1 MKKNVLVGVIAV
13 LLVLGIGISFAY
25 FVSGVLVSGKGSDV
39 TLEPGDMLKVEYDAG
54 SSKLVGNKLMPGS
67 SVTKDFSVT
76 ITPIETEKE
85 VMYGIFINLTNN
97 TFVKCDDHNYDEL
110 TNACEKGAKEITYTI
125 KDKDTNRE
133 LARGDLTGKSGK
145 IKLLTEEKEVESKT
159 VFNYTITITFED
171 TRKDQNHNQN
181 KGIEGNIEVEFTELT
196 GSEYILSHYDTI
208 LTRNDFSE
216 TVENTTTGTIYKSL
230 DESQY
235 DEDGEVYYFAG
246 APTDNYVKFAG
257 YYWRIIRI
265 NGDGSIRMI
274 YNGESTATTGTDTQI
289 STSVYNASYND
300 NAYVGYMYGST
311 GANSYA
317 ATHANNNPS
326 IIKGVLDSWYQT
338 NIVNKGYGDKVSK
351 EAGFCNDR
359 RIAGENE
366 TFWNSDTKKGYGT
379 NITAY
384 APFSRFLTTGGGWA
398 SKQNPT
404 LKCSQLSS
412 DMFTPGTSSKGN
424 KKLSSPVGL
433 ITADEVVYAGGKGG
447 TNNTSYYLYTGQN
460 YWTMSPYYVNSNG
473 NAGVFYVHSG
483 GGLNL
488 NRVDLTNGVRPVI
501 NIANDVEI
509 TGSGTS
515 DDPYIVEGAE

>member
-54 SSKLVGNKLMPGS
+54 SSKLVGDKLMPGS
-67 SVTKDFSVT
+67 IVSKDFSVT
-76 ITPIETEKE
+76 ITPTATEKE
-85 VMYGIFINLTNN
+85 VMYGIFLNLTNN
-97 TFVKCDDHNYDEL
+97 TFVKCDDHSYDEL

-246 APTDNYVKFAG
+246 NPTDNWLKFAG

-274 YNGESTATTGTDTQI
+274 YNGTGTATTGTSTQI
-289 STSVYNASYND
+289 STSAYNSSYND

-317 ATHANNNPS
+317 ATHANNNNS
-326 IIKGVLDSWYQT
+326 TIKGVLDSWYAV
-338 NIVNKGYGDKVSK
+338 NIANKGYGDQVSK
-351 EAGFCNDR
+351 EAGFCGDR
-359 RIAGENE
+359 EPSTSSSTSNGSGG
-366 TFWNSDTKKGYGT
+366 TGTTVTYYGGYIRLIT
-379 NITAY
+379 NKT
-384 APFSRFLTTGGGWA
+384 
-398 SKQNPT
+398 PT
-404 LKCSQLSS
+404 LKCENNE
-412 DMFTPGTSSKGN
+412 DVFTPTGSSKEN
-424 KKLSSPVGL
+424 KKLTSPVGF
-433 ITADEVVYAGGKGG
+433 ITADEAAMAGGVWA
-447 TNNTSYYLYTGQN
+447 TNNTSYYLYTGQD
-460 YWTMSPYYVNSNG
+460 YWTMSPCNFVF
-473 NAGVFYVHSG
+473 AGIANVFIVDSSGSLNNHGGVHFAY
-483 GGLNL
+483 
-488 NRVDLTNGVRPVI
+488 GVRPVI
-501 NIANDVEI
+501 NLAYDVEI
-509 TGSGTS
+509 TGTGTS

>member
-1 MKKNVLVGVIAV
+1 MKKNVLIGVIAV

-54 SSKLVGNKLMPGS
+54 SSKLIGNKLMPGD
-67 SVTKDFSVT
+67 SVSKDFSVT
-76 ITPIETEKE
+76 ITPTETEKE
-85 VMYGIFINLTNN
+85 VMYGIFINLINN
-97 TFVKCDDHNYDEL
+97 TFVKCDDYNYDEL
-110 TNACEKGAKEITYTI
+110 TNACEKGVSEITYTI

-208 LTRNDFSE
+208 LTRNDFST
-216 TVENTTTGTIYKSL
+216 TVKNTTTGTIYKSL
-230 DESQY
+230 NESQY

-257 YYWRIIRI
+257 FYWRIIRI

-274 YNGESTATTGTDTQI
+274 YSGEDSPATIGTSTQI
-289 STSVYNASYND
+289 STSAYNSSYVN
-300 NAYVGYMYGST
+300 NMYVGYMYTSGQVHGLGT
-311 GANSYA
+311 NSG
-317 ATHANNNPS
+317 
-326 IIKGVLDSWYQT
+326 IKNTLDSWYQT
-338 NIVNKGYGDKVSK
+338 NIANKGYGDKVST
-351 EAGFCNDR
+351 EAGFCGDR
-359 RIAGENE
+359 EPSTNSSTSNGAGG
-366 TFWNSDTKKGYGT
+366 TGTTQTYYGGYIRLVNSTK
-379 NITAY
+379 
-384 APFSRFLTTGGGWA
+384 S
-398 SKQNPT
+398 PT
-404 LKCSQLSS
+404 LKCKNNEDMYTVSGSS
-412 DMFTPGTSSKGN
+412 RGN
-424 KKLSSPVGL
+424 KALTNPVGL
-433 ITADEVVYAGGKGG
+433 ITADEVSMAGGVWG

-460 YWTMSPYYVNSNG
+460 YWTMSPRRFDGSYAYVFAVYSNG
-473 NAGVFYVHSG
+473 FLHYGSVHS
-483 GGLNL
+483 
-488 NRVDLTNGVRPVI
+488 TYGVRPVI
-501 NIANDVEI
+501 NLSADVKV

-515 DDPYIVEGAE
+515 SDPFVVVGAE